1 MRLSEHSNGSN
12 FLRQVEEWMR
22 GVHKDKSD
30 TLFVVLSHLFERVLP
45 ELQGAAAA
53 VKHFLDGLS
62 QLASGA
68 EKTSGIA

>member
-1 MRLSEHSNGSN
+1 MS
-12 FLRQVEEWMR
+12 
-22 GVHKDKSD
+22 GVHKDKSA
-30 TLFVVLSHLFERVLP
+30 LSVVLSYAERVLP
-45 ELQGAAAA
+45 EFFRGLPR